1 MGRPQPQN
9 LPLGANLLPRSSR
22 QRPEPCLRPALPR
35 PALAQNPLEN
45 VADPLS
51 LQRSAPHP
59 QPDQTR
65 LLGPSVQ
72 TRLTTSNPMRI
83 TQPKKPFAAER
94 TSDPP
99 RLFLSPGPSSLF
111 LASMQLGQTGDT
123 RPRKIVVFLQLRRRV
138 RKFTTREVDNE
149 EALPCLY

>member
-94 TSDPP
+94 TS
-99 RLFLSPGPSSLF
+99 GPSTT
-111 LASMQLGQTGDT
+111 LAVWRRSRPSCT
-123 RPRKIVVFLQLRRRV
+123 RGG
-138 RKFTTREVDNE
+138 
-149 EALPCLY
+149 